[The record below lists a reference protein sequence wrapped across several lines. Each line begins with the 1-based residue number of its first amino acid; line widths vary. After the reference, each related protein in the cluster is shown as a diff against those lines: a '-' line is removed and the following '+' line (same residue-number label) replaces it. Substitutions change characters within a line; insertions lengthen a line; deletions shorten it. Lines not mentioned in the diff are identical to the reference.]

1 MFVLLLFCI
10 ILTVSVDASKLNLRV
25 VEIDSR
31 VEFII
36 GNSIEICTIDGVHE
50 CSFEL
55 PKKRSAFLRVISPN
69 GHQFETWISS
79 LRGSSA
85 TLFIHLL
92 RNRHHFITDNSV
104 KVGDVIN
111 TRSLSGS
118 VIPQTTGKRRMKVLF

>member
-31 VEFII
+31 IEFRV
-36 GNSIEICTIDGVHE
+36 GNSIEICTIDGFHE

-55 PKKRSAFLRVISPN
+55 PKKELAFLRVVSPN
-69 GHQFETWISS
+69 GHQFETWIS

-85 TLFIHLL
+85 TLFLHLL
-92 RNRHHFITDNSV
+92 HNRHHFITDTSV

-111 TRSLSGS
+111 PRSLSGS
-118 VIPQTTGKRRMKVLF
+118 IIPQTTGKRRMKVSF